1 MEQSYR
7 IVIVDDEPPA
17 RDIIEEFTNHVPDLE
32 IVAICGNAREALEA
46 IQNLKPDL
54 VFLDIQMPE
63 MTGMELMKIPL
74 TDRPEFVLTTAYPQY
89 ALESY
94 DFATLDYLM
103 KPIAFDRFMA
113 TVVKLREKRK
123 LGKGQPNWEFVDS
136 SLNGESIWVR
146 DGKRVLQIPNEEI
159 FYVEGWKDYV
169 KVFYN
174 DKMLLTHLSL
184 GQAEA
189 VFQTPT
195 FVRIHR
201 SHIIRVAAIRVID
214 GNEVELSNGIKLDIG
229 QKYREDV
236 KKYIPFLR

>member
-1 MEQSYR
+1 M
-7 IVIVDDEPPA
+7 
-17 RDIIEEFTNHVPDLE
+17 
-32 IVAICGNAREALEA
+32 AICINAHEALDA
-46 IQNLKPDL
+46 IHNLKPDL

-63 MTGMELMKIPL
+63 MTGIELMKIPM
-74 TDRPEFVLTTAYPQY
+74 TDRPEFVLTTAYQQY

-103 KPIAFDRFMA
+103 KPIAFDRFMG
-113 TVVKLREKRK
+113 TIVKLREKRK
-123 LGKGQPNWEFVDS
+123 LRNDQPNWELVNPS
-136 SLNGESIWVR
+136 VAGEAVWLR

-174 DKMLLTHLSL
+174 DKMLLTHLNL
-184 GQAEA
+184 GQAET
-189 VFQTPT
+189 VFQPPA

-201 SHIIRVAAIRVID
+201 SHIIRVAAIRIID
-214 GNEVELSNGIKLDIG
+214 GNEVELSNGTKLDIG